1 MFLETRI
8 FFMWPGW
15 LEELNLMGREMFDRR
30 CEYGCLWPLC
40 PNHGRVTFGP

>member
-8 FFMWPGW
+8 FFMWLGR

-30 CEYGCLWPLC
+30 CEFGCLWPLC
-40 PNHGRVTFGP
+40 PNHGRVTSGP